1 MHSDS
6 GSALELLYAMY
17 PSQTPQPLLKY
28 HWHLWHSGSCFYRWC
43 YKSLK
48 DKLKLFYLFQ
58 PSCQRIL
65 KTIRNT
71 RLHGKCNLT
80 KLAKRYK
87 PRTGFEHVQCHL
99 PGTELPSKDQKRI
112 YSNEAICWCNSYG
125 SFMCLQMQYFTFS
138 LKSHWNS
145 YFHSSA
151 DGWLNVAV
159 QISLWFFLRFLLMV
173 IF

>member
-1 MHSDS
+1 MPCIRHRHLNRYWSTTGTSDTQDL
-6 GSALELLYAMY
+6 A
-17 PSQTPQPLLKY
+17 
-28 HWHLWHSGSCFYRWC
+28 FIC

-58 PSCQRIL
+58 PPCQRIL

-159 QISLWFFLRFLLMV
+159 QISLWFFLRFPFDGHILEMSLQCV
-173 IF
+173 SF